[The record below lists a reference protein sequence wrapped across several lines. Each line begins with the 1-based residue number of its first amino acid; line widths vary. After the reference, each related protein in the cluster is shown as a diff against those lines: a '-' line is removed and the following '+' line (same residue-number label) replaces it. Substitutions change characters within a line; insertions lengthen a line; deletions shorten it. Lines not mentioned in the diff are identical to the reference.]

1 MREIVT
7 KDKDTTRSD
16 FITFF
21 LRIGGGGEDCNGG
34 DERSEGV
41 IVQYSNDAGV
51 RWHMLGE
58 QLHSQ
63 YGEPR

>member
-1 MREIVT
+1 MVNPGSI
-7 KDKDTTRSD
+7 
-16 FITFF
+16 FPQYW
-21 LRIGGGGEDCNGG
+21 GWGENCKGG

-51 RWHMLGE
+51 RWHMQGE

>member
-1 MREIVT
+1 M
-7 KDKDTTRSD
+7 
-16 FITFF
+16 
-21 LRIGGGGEDCNGG
+21 GGKDCNGG

-51 RWHMLGE
+51 RWYMQGE

>member
-1 MREIVT
+1 MNPGNI
-7 KDKDTTRSD
+7 
-16 FITFF
+16 
-21 LRIGGGGEDCNGG
+21 LPPYWGGGKDCNGG
-34 DERSEGV
+34 DEGLEGV